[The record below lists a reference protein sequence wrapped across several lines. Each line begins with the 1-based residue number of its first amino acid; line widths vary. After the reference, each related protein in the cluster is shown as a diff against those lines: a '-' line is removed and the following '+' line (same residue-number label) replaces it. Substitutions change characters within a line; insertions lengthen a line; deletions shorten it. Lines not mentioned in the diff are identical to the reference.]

1 MSNICVSMK
10 NIEKSDSSIY
20 RLIDGI
26 FNSVNELIFTIFLV
40 AELQNLRGSQ
50 DEVLQKVQ
58 QQNGN
63 DHVRPCRA

>member
-1 MSNICVSMK
+1 M
-10 NIEKSDSSIY
+10 
-20 RLIDGI
+20 
-26 FNSVNELIFTIFLV
+26 FTIFLV

-63 DHVRPCRA
+63 DHVGPCRT

>member
-1 MSNICVSMK
+1 M
-10 NIEKSDSSIY
+10 
-20 RLIDGI
+20 
-26 FNSVNELIFTIFLV
+26 FTIFLV

-63 DHVRPCRA
+63 DHVGPCRA

>member
-1 MSNICVSMK
+1 MFNICVSMK

-20 RLIDGI
+20 RLI

-63 DHVRPCRA
+63 DHVGPCRA

>member
-1 MSNICVSMK
+1 MFNICVSMK
-10 NIEKSDSSIY
+10 NIEIIRFKY
-20 RLIDGI
+20 DGI
-26 FNSVNELIFTIFLV
+26 FDSVNELMFTIFLV

-63 DHVRPCRA
+63 DHVGPCRA